1 MSGKENVLFSDVFD
15 VKDVD
20 RDGKKFDRVSRIN
33 ARSENYDMEMT
44 LDVNSELYPMEIGD
58 KFAFAL
64 ASSLSLEKQ
73 AATGDDAEKTEE
85 SWRDL
90 SRRNE
95 PTLADSY
102 EYVMHGRVF
111 KYDEGNG
118 TRVAVYVS
126 FGGLLL
132 CLEGDYR
139 HLQKVMIGE
148 TVYLLMRK

>member
-1 MSGKENVLFSDVFD
+1 MSGKENILFFDVFD
-15 VKDVD
+15 VKDMD
-20 RDGKKFDRVSRIN
+20 RDGKQFERVSRIH

-73 AATGDDAEKTEE
+73 TSAVDEVEQKEE
-85 SWRDL
+85 SWRDF
-90 SRRNE
+90 SRLKE
-95 PTLADSY
+95 ATLADSY
-102 EYVMHGRVF
+102 DYVMHGRVF
-111 KYDEGNG
+111 KYDEGTG

-139 HLQKVMIGE
+139 HLQKLMIGE